1 MDGSSLVREGE
12 QCGTWGWSGGQ
23 GRVMQAFIG
32 HLKDLGLL
40 RVLAIRRALSGG

>member
-1 MDGSSLVREGE
+1 MDGFSLAREGG

-40 RVLAIRRALSGG
+40 RALAIRRALSGG